1 HLAPRLQRPRTP
13 MNVIEKILAKA
24 SGHKEVRPGDVVVAN
39 IDLMVMHDLSSNFV
53 MKVFENEMEN
63 ATIKDPSRIAFA
75 FDHNFAPATQAAAEA
90 LAAVRKFAAKHGIK
104 HVFDCGCGSIHH
116 AVIESGLWKPGQ
128 IIIGCDSHTPIYGA
142 LGVFATGVG
151 NNSMAALGF
160 QHSLGWF
167 RVPEIIQVVFHG
179 QAGSAVTPRDVSQYF
194 VGKIG
199 EDGAVY
205 KAIEYAGP
213 YMESLSVEDRMLFP
227 LQSIDVGGKCGFVNP
242 DEKTI
247 AFAKSFADSRN
258 FEMPVND
265 PGTSYKEVIDIDVSK
280 LDPQIACPPTVGNVK
295 SIDEAVGIP
304 VNIAEVGGSTGG
316 RIEDIRLLARCFAD
330 RKVHP
335 DVRLQVVPVSR
346 GAYGAALR
354 EGLFQIL
361 HDAGANIFPPSAGSN
376 QAFNMGAMAEEEVM
390 VSTQARNFPGRNGHP
405 KARHYLGSTLTV
417 AASAI
422 TGRITDPRSI

>member
-1 HLAPRLQRPRTP
+1 

-24 SGHKEVRPGDVVVAN
+24 SGKKEVRPGDVVVAN
-39 IDLMVMHDLSSNFV
+39 VDLMVMHDLSSNFV

-63 ATIKDPSRIAFA
+63 AKIADPSRIAFV
-75 FDHNFAPATQAAAEA
+75 FDHNFAPATQQAAEA

-104 HVFDCGCGSIHH
+104 HVFDSGQGSVHH
-116 AVIESGLWKPGQ
+116 VIIESGLWKPGQ
-128 IIIGCDSHTPIYGA
+128 VIIGCDSHTPIYGA

-167 RVPEIIQVVFHG
+167 RVPETIQVFFHG
-179 QAGSAVTPRDVSQYF
+179 ETGPAVTPRDISQYL
-194 VGKIG
+194 VGHLG

-205 KAIEYAGP
+205 QAIEYAGP
-213 YMESLSVEDRMLFP
+213 YMESLPVEDRMLFP
-227 LQSIDVGGKCGFVNP
+227 LMSIDVGAKCGYVNP
-242 DEKTI
+242 DAKTI
-247 AFAKSFADSRN
+247 AFAKTHSGAKD

-265 PGTSYKEVIDIDVSK
+265 LGTTYKRVLDIDVGK
-280 LDPQIACPPTVGNVK
+280 LGPQVACPPTVGNVRP
-295 SIDEAVGIP
+295 IEEAMGIP
-304 VNIAEVGGSTGG
+304 VDIAEVGGSTGG
-316 RIEDIRLLARCFAD
+316 RIEDIRILARCFAD
-330 RKVHP
+330 KKVHT

-346 GAYGAALR
+346 GVYSMALR

-361 HDAGANIFPPSAGSN
+361 HDAGAIVFPPSAGSN
-376 QAFNMGAMAEEEVM
+376 QAFNMGAMAEHEVM
-390 VSTQARNFPGRNGHP
+390 ISTQARNFPGRNGHP

-422 TGRITDPRSI
+422 RGRITDPRDIMRKE

>member
-1 HLAPRLQRPRTP
+1 

-24 SGHKEVRPGDVVVAN
+24 SGNKEVRPGDVVVAN
-39 IDLMVMHDLSSNFV
+39 VDLMVMHDLSSNFV

-63 ATIKDPSRIAFA
+63 AKIADPSRIAFA
-75 FDHNFAPATQAAAEA
+75 FDHNFAPATQQAAEA

-104 HVFDCGCGSIHH
+104 HVFDCGCGSVHH
-116 AVIESGLWKPGQ
+116 AIIESGLWKPGQ
-128 IIIGCDSHTPIYGA
+128 VIIGCDSHTPIYGA

-167 RVPEIIQVVFHG
+167 RVPETIRIYFHG
-179 QAGSAVTPRDVSQYF
+179 ESGPAVTPRDISQYV
-194 VGKIG
+194 VGKLG

-205 KAIEYAGP
+205 KALEYAGP
-213 YMESLSVEDRMLFP
+213 WMIAQSIEDRMLFP
-227 LQSIDVGGKCGFVNP
+227 LQSIDVGAKCGFINP
-242 DEKTI
+242 DEKTV
-247 AFAKSFADSRN
+247 AFAKAFSASKD
-258 FEMPVND
+258 FEMTLND
-265 PGTSYKEVIDIDVSK
+265 WDVTYKEVLDIDVSAIE
-280 LDPQIACPPTVGNVK
+280 PQVACPPTVGNVK
-295 SIDEAVGIP
+295 AVQEAAGIP
-304 VNIAEVGGSTGG
+304 INIAEVGGSTGG
-316 RIEDIRLLARCFAD
+316 RIEDIRILARFFSD

-335 DVRLQVVPVSR
+335 DVRLQVVPASR
-346 GAYGAALR
+346 GVYSAGLR

-376 QAFNMGAMAEEEVM
+376 QAFNMGAMAEDEVM
-390 VSTQARNFPGRNGHP
+390 ISTQARNFPGRNGHP

-422 TGRITDPRSI
+422 KGRISDPREMQIYLETQ

>member
-1 HLAPRLQRPRTP
+1 

-24 SGHKEVRPGDVVVAN
+24 SGNKEVRPGDVVVAN
-39 IDLMVMHDLSSNFV
+39 VDLMVMHDLSSNFV

-63 ATIKDPSRIAFA
+63 AKIKDPSRIAFA
-75 FDHNFAPATQAAAEA
+75 FDHNFAPATQQAAEA
-90 LAAVRKFAAKHGIK
+90 LAAVRKFAAKHGIT
-104 HVFDCGCGSIHH
+104 HVFDCGCGSVHH
-116 AVIESGLWKPGQ
+116 AIIESGLWKPGQ
-128 IIIGCDSHTPIYGA
+128 VIVGCDSHTPIYGA
-142 LGVFATGVG
+142 LGIFATGVG

-167 RVPEIIQVVFHG
+167 RIPETIQVFFHG
-179 QAGSAVTPRDVSQYF
+179 QTGPSVTPRDISQYV
-194 VGKIG
+194 VGKLG

-205 KAIEYAGP
+205 KALEYAGP
-213 YMESLSVEDRMLFP
+213 WMQAQSVEDRMLFP
-227 LQSIDVGGKCGFVNP
+227 LQSIDVGGKCGFINP

-247 AFAKSFADSRN
+247 TFAKSFSGSSH

-265 PGTSYKEVIDIDVSK
+265 PGTKYPEVLDVDVGK
-280 LDPQIACPPTVGNVK
+280 IEPLVACPPTVGNVK
-295 SIDEAVGIP
+295 PVQESVGIP

-316 RIEDIRLLARCFAD
+316 RIEDIRILARCFAN

-346 GAYGAALR
+346 GTYSAALK

-376 QAFNMGAMAEEEVM
+376 QAFNMGAMAEDEVM
-390 VSTQARNFPGRNGHP
+390 ISTQARNFPGRNGHP
-405 KARHYLGSTLTV
+405 NARHYLGSTLTV

-422 TGRITDPRSI
+422 KGRITDPREFNIL